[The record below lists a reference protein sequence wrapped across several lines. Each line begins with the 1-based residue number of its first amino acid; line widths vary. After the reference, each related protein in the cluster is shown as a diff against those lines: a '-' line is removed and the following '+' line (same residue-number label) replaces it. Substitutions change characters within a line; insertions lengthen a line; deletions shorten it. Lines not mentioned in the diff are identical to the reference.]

1 MNTLYILFVFILVV
15 ITVSGIGIA
24 AERGTEKPKIDKRV
38 PDSLKTATFA
48 MGCFWGPD
56 VIYGGVEGIWKTR
69 VGYAGGNMDNPTY
82 HNLGS
87 HSETIQIEYDP
98 EQITYEELLEIFF
111 ENHNPYRKPY
121 GSQYKSIVFYHNE
134 KQKEIFDDYVDN
146 LNNDRQLYTELNEF
160 NEFHYAEFYHQ
171 KYRLQSFNNLMSKLR
186 GIYPNDKE
194 FINSTLTARLNHYV
208 GSKKGME
215 LFKKE
220 KVFYGL
226 KSETINWLKNVIR
239 E

>member
-1 MNTLYILFVFILVV
+1 MNTLYMVATFILVFL
-15 ITVSGIGIA
+15 ITSNIGIA
-24 AERGTEKPKIDKRV
+24 AEGGIDKPEIDKRV
-38 PDSLKTATFA
+38 PGSLNTATFA

-56 VIYGGVEGIWKTR
+56 VIFGGVEGIWKTR
-69 VGYAGGNMDNPTY
+69 VGYAGGNMDDPTY

-87 HSETIQIEYDP
+87 HTETIQIEYDP
-98 EQITYEELLEIFF
+98 EKITYEQLLNIFF
-111 ENHNPYRKPY
+111 KNHNPYRKPY

-134 KQKEIFDDYVDN
+134 KQKEIFKDYIAN
-146 LNNDRQLYTELNEF
+146 LNDERQLYTELNEY

-171 KYRLQSFNNLMSKLR
+171 KYRLQSFNNIMSELR
-186 GIYPNDKE
+186 KMYPNDME

-215 LFKKE
+215 LFEEE
-220 KVFYGL
+220 KQYYGL
-226 KSETINWLKNVIR
+226 ESETIDWLKTFIR